1 MYLPS
6 AFAMTEDDARSCI
19 TASGAAHLITHD
31 PSVGF
36 DATVLPL
43 LLRGN
48 SLVGHVARGNPIWQR
63 TGRALAI
70 FTPLDGYVSPSWY
83 PSKQEHGK
91 VVPTWNYITVHV
103 HGTIHAHQESSWI
116 REVVEHLTD
125 VHEQRIGSNWKVS
138 DAPAEF
144 IEGQLKAIVGIEILI
159 DRIEGKSKLSQN
171 RGSQDVDGVIASAPP
186 VLADAVRTATGR

>member
-1 MYLPS
+1 MYLPTS
-6 AFAMTEDDARSCI
+6 FAMTEDDARSCI

-31 PSVGF
+31 PSLGF
-36 DATVLPL
+36 EATVLPL
-43 LLRGN
+43 VLRGY
-48 SLVGHVARGNPIWQR
+48 SLVGHVARGNPIWKQ
-63 TGRALAI
+63 TGQVLVI

-83 PSKQEHGK
+83 PSKQDHGR
-91 VVPTWNYITVHV
+91 VVPTWNYKTVHV
-103 HGTIHAHQESSWI
+103 HGSIHAHQDVSWI

-144 IEGQLKAIVGIEILI
+144 IEGQLNAIVGIEILI

-171 RGSQDVDGVIASAPP
+171 RASQDVDGVIASAPP
-186 VLADAVRTATGR
+186 ALADAVRRAAGR